1 MLPIPSTVVTAR
13 PCIEHTGARHAFS
26 AMCLERQVKD
36 DKSYRDSNQ
45 FKGSGRDVGAERW

>member
-1 MLPIPSTVVTAR
+1 
-13 PCIEHTGARHAFS
+13 
-26 AMCLERQVKD
+26 MCLERQVKD